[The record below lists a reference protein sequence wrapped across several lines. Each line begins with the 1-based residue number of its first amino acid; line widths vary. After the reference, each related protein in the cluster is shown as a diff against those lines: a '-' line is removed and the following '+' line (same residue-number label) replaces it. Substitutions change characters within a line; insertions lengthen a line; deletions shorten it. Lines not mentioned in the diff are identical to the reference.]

1 MAQRLRRLIAM
12 IGALLLVCSVGY
24 AADTPINILLL
35 GTDDLGEQVTGEEEM
50 SRADAIYVLSL
61 QPGTGAVKLL
71 SIERDYLVTLPNEN
85 GVNKISTATFF
96 GGPELCVQMVNE
108 LFGLKLTDY
117 AQIDIPKV
125 IEAVDVI
132 GGLDIEI
139 AESEVDDVNYFID
152 GIKNIINGIPE
163 DAVPHV
169 KAGLNRLSG
178 KQLWAFIGYRD
189 IEIDPIESNK
199 QRNERQQRA
208 VKAGL
213 TKINSMSME
222 DAMDA
227 VDKVL
232 PFITTN
238 ITIGNML
245 DMLQVVHESDGG
257 DFVYARSPITEYRQ
271 KRAGLH
277 MGIVLKDAEAE
288 KNAVH
293 DFLFK

>member
-1 MAQRLRRLIAM
+1 MAQRIRRLTAL
-12 IGALLLVCSVGY
+12 IGALLLVWAVGY
-24 AADTPINILLL
+24 AADTPINVLLL

-85 GVNKISTATFF
+85 GANKIATATFF

-108 LFGLKLTDY
+108 LLGLKLSDY

-139 AESEVDDVNYFID
+139 AESEADDVNYFID
-152 GIKNIINGIPE
+152 GMQ
-163 DAVPHV
+163 DASVPHV
-169 KAGLNRLSG
+169 RAGLNCLSG

-189 IEIDPIESNK
+189 IDIDPIESNK

-213 TKINSMSME
+213 TKINGMGME

-288 KNAVH
+288 KNAVQ